1 MGRGVEL
8 AQLGKAPACVADMG
22 ASCSQHRRRVIF
34 HLLEDA
40 EKRDEE
46 VEAIHHQADAHQ
58 TDERNLVVAEE
69 VAHATLRSVYAVR

>member
-1 MGRGVEL
+1 MGRGVEV

-58 TDERNLVVAEE
+58 TDERDLVIAQCI
-69 VAHATLRSVYAVR
+69 ADATLETVDSVG